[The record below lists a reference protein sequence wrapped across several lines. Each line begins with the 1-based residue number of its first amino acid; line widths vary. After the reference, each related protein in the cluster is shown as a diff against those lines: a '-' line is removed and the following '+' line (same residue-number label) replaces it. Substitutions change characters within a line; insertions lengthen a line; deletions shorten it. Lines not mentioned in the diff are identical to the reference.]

1 MDRLLFHSSRK
12 ELKEKAEI
20 HLRTV
25 EMIHNLTEVE
35 QVLNL
40 IELVW
45 MELNNLEEN
54 LNLDKEETKKHQEV
68 LMLCLIT
75 KSKWIN

>member
-1 MDRLLFHSSRK
+1 
-12 ELKEKAEI
+12 
-20 HLRTV
+20 
-25 EMIHNLTEVE
+25 
-35 QVLNL
+35 
-40 IELVW
+40 

-68 LMLCLIT
+68 QMLCLIT